1 MQHQIGNCGIT
12 LLVGVVIGDVL
23 GDQIVQLDGI
33 AASKVH
39 HCQGRGHDFSQRCDV
54 VLGAVGDLNIVKLIA
69 IAQISKVFIVND
81 VGLVSYSHA
90 AAGKGTLVY
99 H

>member
-33 AASKVH
+33 AAGKVH
-39 HCQGRGHDFSQRCDV
+39 HCQGRGHDFCQ
-54 VLGAVGDLNIVKLIA
+54 
-69 IAQISKVFIVND
+69 
-81 VGLVSYSHA
+81 
-90 AAGKGTLVY
+90 
-99 H
+99 